1 MESENAMDKVRYT
14 VKRDEEGI
22 WYVEWKKGILTTIA
36 TFPTFT
42 DAHDYVR
49 YHIYGTQSDYGYAC

>member
-1 MESENAMDKVRYT
+1 MDKVRYT